1 LKAGER
7 ERKTYLELLLK
18 DEGDGDGG
26 LANQCYFL
34 PLNFCFSF
42 TSPLFLL
49 FSACLLFIYFFISLV
64 SSVSL
69 CSGSS
74 WSLSVLFVLVH
85 FSSVIFCIICLWFSP
100 SLWILSVRPGFS
112 GFVFIGW
119 INNLRWGEVKV
130 PFCWRKVTSLSVLSM
145 SLFFL
150 GQPGS
155 IHLTRDPITW
165 PGWWPDQVSKLW
177 F

>member
-1 LKAGER
+1 
-7 ERKTYLELLLK
+7 
-18 DEGDGDGG
+18 
-26 LANQCYFL
+26 
-34 PLNFCFSF
+34 
-42 TSPLFLL
+42 
-49 FSACLLFIYFFISLV
+49 
-64 SSVSL
+64 
-69 CSGSS
+69 
-74 WSLSVLFVLVH
+74 
-85 FSSVIFCIICLWFSP
+85 LWFSP